1 MQEEEGAQMLETILR
16 KQNQFEVPRIPDR
29 TKFLTW
35 PLYML
40 DVFRILR
47 AADKKSWHHRI
58 VNRVS
63 LSRPLCAFD
72 TNNLTQAAEL
82 IYRIP
87 EDPQER
93 AHFAKDYLVDQH
105 VYTKSYTITIWKPEH
120 ERPGRHWVYMTKY
133 ASFVAR
139 IFEET
144 DDLEGMEI
152 LARRIRRKPNE
163 YYEHTALW
171 EEVCGLHLKVRIS
184 THAGMHIQLIST
196 LVAPSTRESSGQ
208 LRGQCFHQHRH
219 GRVQRQCK
227 AHRCM
232 GALTYQRSPFE
243 RRSTRNSRAQE
254 TQWRPDEDSSD

>member
-1 MQEEEGAQMLETILR
+1 MIETILR
-16 KQNQFEVPRIPDR
+16 KQNQFEVPRIPER
-29 TKFLTW
+29 TKFSNW

-58 VNRVS
+58 VNRVGSFS
-63 LSRPLCAFD
+63 LLYTFSA
-72 TNNLTQAAEL
+72 NMSNQAAEL

-87 EDPQER
+87 EDPQQR

-171 EEVCGLHLKVRIS
+171 EEVCGLHLKVRSPHLINI
-184 THAGMHIQLIST
+184 HIQLIYI
-196 LVAPSTRESSGQ
+196 LVAPSTCES
-208 LRGQCFHQHRH
+208 
-219 GRVQRQCK
+219 
-227 AHRCM
+227 
-232 GALTYQRSPFE
+232 P
-243 RRSTRNSRAQE
+243 
-254 TQWRPDEDSSD
+254 